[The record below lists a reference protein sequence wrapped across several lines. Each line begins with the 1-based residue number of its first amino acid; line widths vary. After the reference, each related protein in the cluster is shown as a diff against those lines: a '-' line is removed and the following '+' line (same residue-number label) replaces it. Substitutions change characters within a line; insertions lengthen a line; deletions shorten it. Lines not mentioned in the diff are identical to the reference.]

1 MKIEKTIFR
10 DLLVI
15 TPDVFRDD
23 RGYFFEPFNEA
34 KFRVETGLNVTFVQD
49 NESMSKKRVLRGM
62 HFQVPP
68 KSQAKLIRVTTGAV
82 LDVVVDLRKS
92 EPTFGKHF
100 SLELSAANKL
110 QLFVPEG
117 FAHGFLVLEEDTIFS
132 YKCTNY
138 YSKEHDRSLLW
149 NDPDF
154 GIDWNISDPVISE
167 KDRQAMPFA
176 AFDTP
181 FF

>member
-1 MKIEKTIFR
+1 MKIEKTRFR
-10 DLLVI
+10 DLLVL
-15 TPDVFRDD
+15 TPDVFRDE

-34 KFRVETGLNVTFVQD
+34 RFRVETGLNVTFVQD
-49 NESMSKKRVLRGM
+49 NESLSKKNVLRGM

-82 LDVVVDLRKS
+82 LDVVVDLRKT
-92 EPTFGKHF
+92 EPTFGEHF
-100 SLELSAANKL
+100 SVVLSAENKL

-138 YSKEHDRSLLW
+138 YSREYDRSLLW

-154 GIDWNISDPVISE
+154 GIDWQVDSPLISE
-167 KDRQAMPFA
+167 KDQNAMPFA
-176 AFDTP
+176 DFDTP

>member
-1 MKIEKTIFR
+1 MKIEHTQFR

-15 TPDVFRDD
+15 TPDVFRDE

-34 KFRVETGLNVTFVQD
+34 RFRVETGINVTFVQD
-49 NESMSKKRVLRGM
+49 NESMSKKHVLRGM

-68 KSQAKLIRVTTGAV
+68 KSQAKLIRVTTGSV
-82 LDVVVDLRKS
+82 LDVVVDLRRN
-92 EPTFGKHF
+92 EPTYGKHY
-100 SLELSAANKL
+100 SMILSAENKL
-110 QLFVPEG
+110 QLYVPEG
-117 FAHGFLVLEEDTIFS
+117 FAHGFMVLEDDTIFS

-138 YSKEHDRSLLW
+138 YSREHDRSLLW

-154 GIDWNISDPVISE
+154 GIEWNAENPIISE
-167 KDRQAMPFA
+167 KDHNAMRFA
-176 AFDTP
+176 SFETP

>member
-10 DLLVI
+10 DLLVL
-15 TPDVFRDD
+15 TPDVFRDE

-34 KFRVETGLNVTFVQD
+34 RFRVETGLNVTFVQD
-49 NESMSKKRVLRGM
+49 NESMSKKNVLRGM

-82 LDVVVDLRKS
+82 MDVVVDLRKN

-100 SLELSAANKL
+100 SMILSAENKL

-117 FAHGFLVLEEDTIFS
+117 FAHGFLVIEEDTIFS

-138 YSKEHDRSLLW
+138 YSREHDRSLLW

-154 GIDWNISDPVISE
+154 AINWQADSPVISD
-167 KDRQAMPFA
+167 KDQNAMLFRD
-176 AFDTP
+176 FETP